1 MTTKRPTTRASR
13 SRVGRSV
20 LALAVASLITA
31 LSAGAA
37 LADDHHDRGRHR
49 GWERRHSH
57 HYYGRYDPVYPPP
70 PFVYTPAPAPGIS
83 LFFPFR

>member
-1 MTTKRPTTRASR
+1 M
-13 SRVGRSV
+13 

-31 LSAGAA
+31 LSVGTI

-49 GWERRHSH
+49 HYSH
-57 HYYGRYDPVYPPP
+57 HSYRRFEPTYPPP
-70 PFVYTPAPAPGIS
+70 PFVYAPAPAPGIS